1 MQATLIEPFVIK
13 TDVKGDK
20 EFFDPYMDQ
29 MEWVDTNKLY
39 AEHEEYQDTMYG
51 REMVYHY
58 IKHVSNYDMKLKK
71 YIMKLFKDFGVPT
84 KDFRCD
90 FFLTK
95 AGGSMPMHVD
105 GMSKVAFNLPLS
117 KNTGPVVCEKDGE
130 TFEETYQNL
139 IILNTQV
146 SHGVKEPTEDRLLF
160 RIAVHDVYFEELGI
174 YKKLTGQL

>member
-1 MQATLIEPFVIK
+1 
-13 TDVKGDK
+13 
-20 EFFDPYMDQ
+20 
-29 MEWVDTNKLY
+29 
-39 AEHEEYQDTMYG
+39 
-51 REMVYHY
+51 
-58 IKHVSNYDMKLKK
+58 
-71 YIMKLFKDFGVPT
+71 
-84 KDFRCD
+84 
-90 FFLTK
+90 
-95 AGGSMPMHVD
+95 MPMHVV